1 MLALG
6 LAAILIFVPAP
17 TDLFSLT
24 DLPDK
29 LTQGLLG
36 KDVGPLI
43 PWRFRLTIWLFLSVG
58 AVYSLSE
65 VVFAQSPGKLLMGI
79 QIRDLNGHPSSKLLR
94 LKRYGLKYGGQLAA
108 LLSLLLGSTEIA
120 VVSEIWGLAFTLG
133 CLLALG
139 STRLALHDMLS
150 DSAVYPVN
158 YLPEGRDSIPR

>member
-6 LAAILIFVPAP
+6 LAAILVFIPTP

-43 PWRFRLTIWLFLSVG
+43 PWRFRLMIWLFLSIG
-58 AVYSLSE
+58 TLYSFSE
-65 VVFAQSPGKLLMGI
+65 VVFAQSPGKLLMGL
-79 QIRDLNGHPSSKLLR
+79 QIRDLDGYPSSKFLR

-108 LLSLLLGSTEIA
+108 LLSLLLGSTELA

-139 STRLALHDMLS
+139 SPRLALHDMLS
-150 DSAVYPVN
+150 DSAVYPVT
-158 YLPEGRDSIPR
+158 YSPAGSSPIPL